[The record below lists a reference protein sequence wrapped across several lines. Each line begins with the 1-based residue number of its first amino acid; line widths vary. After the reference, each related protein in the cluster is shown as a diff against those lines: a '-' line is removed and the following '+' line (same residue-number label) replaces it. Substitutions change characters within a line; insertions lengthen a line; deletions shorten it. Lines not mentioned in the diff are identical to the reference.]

1 MYRSRDSL
9 PKPCNIFTSTSFKHF
24 VGLSAIY
31 QFPNR
36 SISQFG
42 VEKCFII
49 IDIRLALSH
58 VYVCGQSR
66 LGKAMCRELKE
77 IWTAF
82 QKSEHQLNS
91 GLLPS
96 SPNNFLSKKYNTASV
111 HRTILCLE
119 LPRMLLSIFKISTA
133 NSFLKKI
140 RLIQWWV
147 ESIFNSSKFK
157 LLPTAPLPRFAPKQV
172 QKKIGIVPCYR
183 ILQSP
188 RVFPQSTVHGK
199 TSDTFASVNELTI
212 FTFVELPRIV
222 VASVHTIFN
231 VLRLP
236 QRNDNFHGLLS
247 LLSYASEIH
256 GYVISF
262 K

>member
-1 MYRSRDSL
+1 MDCVLFEISNCLNNENIPLESFVKSRFCQ
-9 PKPCNIFTSTSFKHF
+9 PR
-24 VGLSAIY
+24 A
-31 QFPNR
+31 
-36 SISQFG
+36 
-42 VEKCFII
+42 
-49 IDIRLALSH
+49 
-58 VYVCGQSR
+58 
-66 LGKAMCRELKE
+66 
-77 IWTAF
+77 WTV
-82 QKSEHQLNS
+82 SY
-91 GLLPS
+91 
-96 SPNNFLSKKYNTASV
+96 SKRPQAS
-111 HRTILCLE
+111 
-119 LPRMLLSIFKISTA
+119 PRMEYI
-133 NSFLKKI
+133 NH
-140 RLIQWWV
+140 
-147 ESIFNSSKFK
+147 
-157 LLPTAPLPRFAPKQV
+157 
-172 QKKIGIVPCYR
+172 KKIGIVPCYR

-212 FTFVELPRIV
+212 FTFVELPRAV